1 MNDGLETLIFRDSL
15 DNETGD
21 HANFSPR
28 LLWFNFRHEEA
39 HFRICFGNSLK
50 KSQERKARPKNWQK
64 YSVYDLNG
72 YCLLH
77 NTEFSDFI
85 GGQHNPRAIPL
96 SFEFRTR
103 SSFPI

>member
-39 HFRICFGNSLK
+39 HFRICIGNSLK
-50 KSQERKARPKNWQK
+50 KKSGKEGTSQELAKILRLRLEW
-64 YSVYDLNG
+64 
-72 YCLLH
+72 LLFV
-77 NTEFSDFI
+77 T
-85 GGQHNPRAIPL
+85 
-96 SFEFRTR
+96 
-103 SSFPI
+103 